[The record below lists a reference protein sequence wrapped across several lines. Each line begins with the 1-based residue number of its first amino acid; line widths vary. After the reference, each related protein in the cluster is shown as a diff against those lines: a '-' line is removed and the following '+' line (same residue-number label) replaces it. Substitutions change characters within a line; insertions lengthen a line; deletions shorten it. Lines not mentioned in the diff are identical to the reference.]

1 MPIDNAERAE
11 YTEFALN
18 HFPRLEQNER
28 KDFMST
34 ITITPK
40 KFHRQAPSFSPQRGA
55 LRKDLT
61 RNWILYLMALPAL
74 VYFFI
79 YCYMPM
85 AGLYIAFS
93 DYKITGDLFSGAFV
107 GFKHFFKFFQ
117 SHYFGRLLGNTL
129 MLSLE
134 TLVWG
139 FPIPILFAL
148 VLSEIKSKPFKKLTQ
163 TITYLP
169 HFISVVVICGLVID
183 FTSINGLFNTI
194 IQALGGEPIPFL
206 TKPEWFRPIYVASE
220 VWQTFGWN
228 SIIFLA
234 ALSGIDT
241 QQFEAARMDGASR
254 WQQIVHISLPSILPT
269 IVTVLLMRIGHV
281 MSVGFEKVF
290 NLYSPATYETADI
303 ISTFVY
309 RQGILG
315 ANYSSA
321 AAIGLFNSVINL
333 ILVIVMNRLS
343 RKLTETSLW

>member
-1 MPIDNAERAE
+1 
-11 YTEFALN
+11 
-18 HFPRLEQNER
+18 
-28 KDFMST
+28 MST
-34 ITITPK
+34 LTTAKPNLVPR
-40 KFHRQAPSFSPQRGA
+40 HSAGARRGKA
-55 LRKDLT
+55 LKKDLT

-74 VYFFI
+74 IYFVV
-79 YCYMPM
+79 YCYTPM

-107 GFKHFFKFFQ
+107 GFKHFIKFFQ
-117 SHYFGRLLGNTL
+117 SHYFGRLIGNTL
-129 MLSLE
+129 MLSLQ

-148 VLSEIKSKPFKKLTQ
+148 VLNEIRSKPFKRLAQ

-169 HFISVVVICGLVID
+169 HFISIVVICGLVID
-183 FTSINGLFNTI
+183 FTSVNGLFNTI
-194 IQALGGEPIPFL
+194 IQACGGQPIAFL
-206 TKPEWFRPIYVASE
+206 TKPEWFRTIYVGSE
-220 VWQTFGWN
+220 VWQSFGWN
-228 SIIFLA
+228 SVIFLA

-241 QQFEAARMDGASR
+241 QQFEAAHLDGASR

-269 IVTVLLMRIGHV
+269 IITVLLMRIGHV

-321 AAIGLFNSVINL
+321 AAIGMFNSVVNL
-333 ILVIVMNRLS
+333 ILVIAMNKLS
-343 RKLTETSLW
+343 RKLAQTSLW

>member
-1 MPIDNAERAE
+1 
-11 YTEFALN
+11 
-18 HFPRLEQNER
+18 
-28 KDFMST
+28 MST
-34 ITITPK
+34 LTTAKQNLIPRHFIG
-40 KFHRQAPSFSPQRGA
+40 AGRGKA
-55 LRKDLT
+55 LKKDLT

-74 VYFFI
+74 IYFI
-79 YCYMPM
+79 VYCYAPM

-93 DYKITGDLFSGAFV
+93 DYKITGDLFSGAFA
-107 GFKHFFKFFQ
+107 GFKHFIKFFQ

-129 MLSLE
+129 ILSLQ

-148 VLSEIKSKPFKKLTQ
+148 VLNEIRSKPFKRLAQ

-169 HFISVVVICGLVID
+169 HFISIVVICGLVID
-183 FTSINGLFNTI
+183 FTSVNGLFNTI
-194 IQALGGEPIPFL
+194 IQAFGGEPIAFL
-206 TKPEWFRPIYVASE
+206 TKPEWFRTIYVGSE
-220 VWQTFGWN
+220 IWQSFGWN
-228 SIIFLA
+228 SVIFLA
-234 ALSGIDT
+234 ALSSIDT
-241 QQFEAARMDGASR
+241 QQFEAARLDGASR

-321 AAIGLFNSVINL
+321 AAIGMFNSVVNL
-333 ILVIVMNRLS
+333 ILVIAMNKLS
-343 RKLTETSLW
+343 RKLAQTSLW